1 MRIFGRKIGKKFKQ
15 REFDSGSNNE
25 NKNNNGSKII
35 GIPENQ
41 KRTSRPKE
49 EAAVVKSKSVKSVNS
64 SNEATP
70 TLKPRTN
77 KEPAKVKQS
86 KLGRKERK
94 SLEKDVKSA
103 QAAEFR
109 ANKKAELESAKKAQ
123 VAKQKKVT
131 KDKDIAKAAKT
142 YEQGKQL
149 GTKKG
154 TTKPKAKTK
163 KQYKSATKKN
173 DTAKTNK
180 VAASK
185 VKAGKTYT
193 RTMPDGSEKE
203 VIKRPAGYKASKA
216 SK

>member
-15 REFDSGSNNE
+15 REFDSGSNDE

-64 SNEATP
+64 SNEATS
-70 TLKPRTN
+70 TLKPRTG

-109 ANKKAELESAKKAQ
+109 ANKKTELESAKKAQ
-123 VAKQKKVT
+123 VTKQKKVT

-154 TTKPKAKTK
+154 TTKTK
-163 KQYKSATKKN
+163 EQYKSATKKN

-185 VKAGKTYT
+185 VKVGKTYK

-203 VIKRPAGYKASKA
+203 VIKRPPGYKASKA

>member
-1 MRIFGRKIGKKFKQ
+1 MRVFGRKIGKKFKQ
-15 REFDSGSNNE
+15 REFDSGSNDE

-64 SNEATP
+64 SNEATS
-70 TLKPRTN
+70 TLKPRTG

-109 ANKKAELESAKKAQ
+109 ANKKTELETAKKAQ

-142 YEQGKQL
+142 DEA
-149 GTKKG
+149 
-154 TTKPKAKTK
+154 TKPKTKTK

-185 VKAGKTYT
+185 IKDGETYT
-193 RTMPDGSEKE
+193 RTMPDGSTKK
-203 VIKRPAGYKASKA
+203 VIKRPPGYKASKA

>member
-1 MRIFGRKIGKKFKQ
+1 MRVFGRKIGKKFKQ
-15 REFDSGSNNE
+15 REFDSGSNDE

-49 EAAVVKSKSVKSVNS
+49 KAAVVKSKSVKSVNS

-131 KDKDIAKAAKT
+131 KDKETAKAAKT
-142 YEQGKQL
+142 DKQGEQL
-149 GTKKG
+149 GTKKS
-154 TTKPKAKTK
+154 TKVTSDDKKGQKAIADNNSRVASNMKNK
-163 KQYKSATKKN
+163 KSAKPGGTY
-173 DTAKTNK
+173 T
-180 VAASK
+180 
-185 VKAGKTYT
+185 VKDKSGKT
-193 RTMPDGSEKE
+193 RTMTKP
-203 VIKRPAGYKASKA
+203 SK
-216 SK
+216 

>member
-15 REFDSGSNNE
+15 REFDSGSNDE

-123 VAKQKKVT
+123 KDRASANTYNKGEALGTAKKPVADKVPMKKDPRPKAEVASGNKRAT
-131 KDKDIAKAAKT
+131 SNRKAKASVKVGET
-142 YEQGKQL
+142 YTYTSAD
-149 GTKKG
+149 GTKK
-154 TTKPKAKTK
+154 K
-163 KQYKSATKKN
+163 
-173 DTAKTNK
+173 
-180 VAASK
+180 
-185 VKAGKTYT
+185 
-193 RTMPDGSEKE
+193 
-203 VIKRPAGYKASKA
+203 IKRDK
-216 SK
+216 

>member
-15 REFDSGSNNE
+15 REFDSGSNDE

-49 EAAVVKSKSVKSVNS
+49 SAVALKSKTVKSIDS
-64 SNEATP
+64 SNEAPKSIKRSDTKP
-70 TLKPRTN
+70 ESKAKQPKLK
-77 KEPAKVKQS
+77 
-86 KLGRKERK
+86 RKEKK
-94 SLEKDVKSA
+94 SLEKQIKSEK
-103 QAAEFR
+103 AAEFR
-109 ANKKAELESAKKAQ
+109 AGRKAEFETAKKAQ

-154 TTKPKAKTK
+154 TTKTK

-185 VKAGKTYT
+185 IKDGETYT
-193 RTMPDGSEKE
+193 RTMPDGSTKK
-203 VIKRPAGYKASKA
+203 VIKRPPGYKSSKA